1 MRIFLFCLPEPAVK
15 VVHKLGLH
23 VQCIAWIASMRV
35 NLAKMASNTV
45 ARVAPC
51 FPSIRQRF
59 LSNKK
64 INLKIVTRTICALS
78 RCSFSNA
85 ASQVKEVETAAERDR
100 EKSKIPI
107 ISEFENRNPRNPEYF
122 GYNKPRGYSTQT
134 YRVDFYNK

>member
-1 MRIFLFCLPEPAVK
+1 MAAK
-15 VVHKLGLH
+15 T
-23 VQCIAWIASMRV
+23 IARF
-35 NLAKMASNTV
+35 
-45 ARVAPC
+45 APC
-51 FPSIRQRF
+51 FTSIGQHF
-59 LSNKK
+59 LSYKMT
-64 INLKIVTRTICALS
+64 NLKILSRTICALS

>member
-1 MRIFLFCLPEPAVK
+1 MRIFLFCLPEPAAK
-15 VVHKLGLH
+15 VVQSLVHH
-23 VQCIAWIASMRV
+23 VWHNFMYASMRFIIS
-35 NLAKMASNTV
+35 KMASNTV

-51 FPSIRQRF
+51 FHSIRQRF
-59 LSNKK
+59 LSFKK
-64 INLKIVTRTICALS
+64 INLKTLSRTICALS

-107 ISEFENRNPRNPEYF
+107 IGEFENRNPRNPEYF
-122 GYNKPRGYSTQT
+122 GYNKPRGYSTQM

>member
-1 MRIFLFCLPEPAVK
+1 MYEIILCMRACANFI
-15 VVHKLGLH
+15 
-23 VQCIAWIASMRV
+23 S
-35 NLAKMASNTV
+35 KMASNTV

-51 FPSIRQRF
+51 FPSIRERF
-59 LSNKK
+59 LSSKK
-64 INLKIVTRTICALS
+64 MNLRIISRTLCALS
-78 RCSFSNA
+78 KRSFSNA
-85 ASQVKEVETAAERDR
+85 TSQVKEVETAAERDR